1 MRSSSW
7 HGTDRQR
14 LRENIVLLEM
24 LGKEPGESAENPIPH
39 HLTQESNEDLRQLS
53 FIRERDLVDN
63 LAFLS
68 ASSEDAKEVMAVCVE
83 ENPSAQELR
92 IRVAMNAG
100 DLQPVKDGLTRI
112 TAILER
118 AARQG

>member
-7 HGTDRQR
+7 YGIDRQR
-14 LRENIVLLEM
+14 LRENIVLLSM
-24 LGKEPGESAENPIPH
+24 LEKEPEKPKHNPEP
-39 HLTQESNEDLRQLS
+39 QYPAQGSNGLRQLD
-53 FIRERDLVDN
+53 FIRERDLVDY

-68 ASSEDAKEVMAVCVE
+68 ASSEDPKKVMAVCVE

-92 IRVAMNAG
+92 IRVAMNTG
-100 DLQPVKDGLTRI
+100 DLQSAKDGLERI
-112 TAILER
+112 TAILEQ